1 MSVGNTRQSC
11 VSRVRIPAFLFFFP
25 SLSALSPH
33 RFTLISWKMTRK
45 DEEIGKE
52 EKREKRVF
60 EINQNPLSSPA
71 FELAQRRTEE
81 KSQ

>member
-25 SLSALSPH
+25 FSLRSIAASLHSH
-33 RFTLISWKMTRK
+33 QLEN
-45 DEEIGKE
+45 DEEIGK

-60 EINQNPLSSPA
+60 ETNQNPLSSPA